1 MNRFEIAKK
10 LKKKKIKIR
19 ASYLDPRLAAVRI
32 ILKSRTEGSPDFK
45 HRGVK

>member
-10 LKKKKIKIR
+10 LKKKNQDYR
-19 ASYLDPRLAAVRI
+19 ATLILGLLQLES
-32 ILKSRTEGSPDFK
+32 LKSRTEGSPDFK